1 MTNILIPTD
10 YSEASFN
17 ALETAIVIA
26 KRNNASLVLLHIDEA
41 GYLPEETYSIKNASQ
56 IGNAIADNIKQRH
69 GVNTTVLFKEGFI
82 GPTIVR
88 MAFDIKPD
96 LIVMGAYGAS
106 GHRDL
111 FIGSNSYYT
120 IKNACCP
127 VLIVPEGQ
135 RWHHFHNVLFP
146 LRPMLGAFKKYQFI
160 SSLVMKM
167 YPESNF
173 ELFAISIDRKEHD
186 MKQVSEIANELKR
199 NWKKK
204 AVQYEVSYSHG
215 RAIGEEVLD
224 KADKTKADLIVVSS
238 TVDVATKQSFIG
250 PFSQR
255 IINHARIPVL
265 CVFRTPDN

>member
-26 KRNNASLVLLHIDEA
+26 KRNNASLILLHIDDA
-41 GYLPEETYSIKNASQ
+41 GYLPEDTYTIKNASQ
-56 IGNAIADNIKQRH
+56 IGHAIADNIKQRH
-69 GVNTTVLFKEGFI
+69 GIPTSVLFKEGFI

-106 GHRDL
+106 GHRDF
-111 FIGSNSYYT
+111 FIGSNSYFT
-120 IKNACCP
+120 IKNASCP
-127 VLIVPEGQ
+127 VLIVPEGK
-135 RWHHFHNVLFP
+135 RWHNFNTVLFP
-146 LRPMLGAFKKYQFI
+146 LRPALGALKKYQFI
-160 SSLVMKM
+160 SNLVLKIH
-167 YPESNF
+167 PHSTF
-173 ELFAISIDRKEHD
+173 ELFGISIDRKEQD
-186 MKQVSEIANELKR
+186 LKQVTEIGNELKKCW
-199 NWKKK
+199 NQSF
-204 AVQYEVSYSHG
+204 QYEVSYNQG
-215 RAIGEEVLD
+215 KNIGEEVLD
-224 KADKTKADLIVVSS
+224 KADKSKADLLVVSS
-238 TVDVATKQSFIG
+238 TVDVATKQFFIG

>member
-1 MTNILIPTD
+1 MTNILVPTD

-26 KRNNASLVLLHIDEA
+26 KRNNASLLILHIDDA
-41 GYLPEETYSIKNASQ
+41 GYIPEETYTIKNASQ
-56 IGNAIADNIKQRH
+56 IGHAIADNIQQRH
-69 GVNTTVLFKEGFI
+69 GIHTTVLFKEGYI
-82 GPTIVR
+82 GPTIVNL
-88 MAFDIKPD
+88 AFDIKPD

-127 VLIVPEGQ
+127 VLIVPEGK

-146 LRPMLGAFKKYQFI
+146 LRPTLGAFKKYQFI
-160 SSLVMKM
+160 SDLVVKI
-167 YPESNF
+167 YPDSSF
-173 ELFAISIDRKEHD
+173 ELFGISIDRKEHD
-186 MKQVSEIANELKR
+186 IKQVTEIAKDLKR
-199 NWKKK
+199 IWDQSI
-204 AVQYEVSYSHG
+204 QYEVSYG
-215 RAIGEEVLD
+215 YGKNIGEEVLD
-224 KADKTKADLIVVSS
+224 KADKAKADLIVVSS
-238 TVDVATKQSFIG
+238 TVDVATKQFFIG

>member
-26 KRNNASLVLLHIDEA
+26 KRNNASLILLHIDEA
-41 GYLPEETYSIKNASQ
+41 GYLPEDTYTIKNASQ

-69 GVNTTVLFKEGFI
+69 GIPTTVLLKEGFI

-88 MAFDIKPD
+88 LAFDIKPD

-106 GHRDL
+106 GHRDF
-111 FIGSNSYYT
+111 FIGSNSYFT

-127 VLIVPEGQ
+127 VLIVPEGK
-135 RWHHFHNVLFP
+135 RWHDFNTVLFP
-146 LRPMLGAFKKYQFI
+146 LRPTLGAFKKYQFI
-160 SSLVMKM
+160 IDLVIKIH
-167 YPESNF
+167 PNSNF
-173 ELFAISIDRKEHD
+173 KLYGISTDRKEQD
-186 MKQVSEIANELKR
+186 LDQVTEIGNELKKSW
-199 NWKKK
+199 NQSF
-204 AVQYEVSYSHG
+204 QYEVSYSHG
-215 RAIGEEVLD
+215 KNIGEEVLD
-224 KADKTKADLIVVSS
+224 KADKSKADLIVVSS
-238 TVDVATKQSFIG
+238 TVDVATKLFFIG